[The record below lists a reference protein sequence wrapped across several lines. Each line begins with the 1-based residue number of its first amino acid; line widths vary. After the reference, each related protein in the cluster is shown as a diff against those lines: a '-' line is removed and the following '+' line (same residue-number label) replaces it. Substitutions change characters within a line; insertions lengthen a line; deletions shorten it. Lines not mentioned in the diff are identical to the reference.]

1 MAEQTFKSPGFFE
14 QELELT
20 AERQRPQGVPAG
32 IIGAAKM
39 GPAFIP
45 LTVGTF
51 TDFENRF
58 GSLTPEKFA
67 PYAVKEWLENRQ
79 SVTFLRVLGAGANS
93 TGTHFANTRA
103 YGFVNNAGF
112 QVQPSATNEVMGSV
126 QFISAAHTISA
137 ESDVGFPL
145 YADSG
150 LPNLREPST
159 DPSIDDDNINLVRA
173 MILNTSGSYF
183 QANSAAKDLA
193 QTWVESDINVHVS
206 NTDNNIFYLKLVLD
220 GYATEGDVDLSWGND
235 VATTGQYGVYNAS
248 VPNRIYKCSFDPD
261 SQFYIGKVLNTDP
274 KKFQS
279 EGHLLW
285 LDLGVENELAAVQTD
300 GLHAKLVRGL
310 GSDSPGVD
318 ASYASAQ
325 GKVAQWNNLF
335 GQFNARYRAPQTT
348 KFISQP
354 FGKTEYN
361 LFHFETI
368 SDGAVANNEYKVS
381 ISNLR
386 RSIDPNYKYGT
397 FTVEIRKFDDSD
409 QVPQIIERYVDCN
422 LDPSSENFVAKKIGD
437 KKAVF
442 NFDAPNDAER
452 RLVVSGR
459 YPNRSLHCRIVMD
472 RKVYDRQI
480 PAESLPFGFRGIPVL
495 DVNGR
500 LGDSTGIGSAQT
512 TTFPALPHT
521 YKITRGEVLKS
532 GEDTGYVFSGQA
544 GTKERTDSRIY
555 WGVKMNRIED
565 DATMGGGIY
574 QSNISSLHSLI
585 TKAYTK
591 FMGISGN
598 ASATGVFNSDAD
610 TFMNNKFTLAQVV
623 LGKGSSALLSGKSSE
638 ILQAAGGKSLA
649 DLGSA
654 SNEMKNAVYIRNG
667 VWDLTTYE
675 IADPYEVDMTRFSMA
690 TLIHDPSPTY
700 FNKFSKYMRFT
711 NVFYGGFDGLNILDE
726 DIEDLNDK
734 ASSID
739 GGKSADVYA
748 GGLGLKGTDDG
759 EMSGKG
765 LDNNIINSYRQAI
778 KIMTDDTAVKHNLLA
793 IPGIREPKITDYA
806 ASSVRDYQMA
816 MYVMDIPSF
825 DEDGTRLFDHGRPD
839 VEASSDNFESR
850 VIDNNFCATY
860 FPDVFIDDTVNNR
873 AVKVPSS
880 VAALGA
886 IGYNDSKAYPW
897 FAPAGFN
904 RGALGFVSNVTT
916 RLSVADRDEL
926 YDKRINPI
934 ANFPDGGFV
943 IFGQKTMQIQP
954 SALDRVNVRR
964 MLLEVKRQV
973 AAVANLILF
982 EQHTPA
988 TRKRFEALVSPRL
1001 ALIQAQAGIEQFR
1014 VICNETNNSQ
1024 KDIDENRMNGRI
1036 LLVPTRAVEFIAIDF
1051 IVDSSGVSFV

>member
-20 AERQRPQGVPAG
+20 AERQSPQGVPAG

-67 PYAVKEWLENRQ
+67 PYAVKEWLENRTA
-79 SVTFLRVLGAGANS
+79 VTFLRVLGAGANS
-93 TGTHFANTRA
+93 TTTDFQNTRN
-103 YGFVNNAGF
+103 YGFVKNAGF
-112 QVQPSATNEVMGSV
+112 QVQPSAANEEMGSV
-126 QFISAAHTISA
+126 QFISAEHAISA
-137 ESDVGFPL
+137 DSDVGFPL

-150 LPNLREPST
+150 ISGVRET
-159 DPSIDDDNINLVRA
+159 VGNSIASDDINLVRA

-183 QANSAAKDLA
+183 QADTDGA
-193 QTWVESDINVHVS
+193 QTWGEKDIHVS
-206 NTDNNIFYLKLVLD
+206 ASDTDSNIFYLKLVLD
-220 GYATEGDVDLSWGND
+220 GYTSAGDIDLSWGND
-235 VATTGQYGVYNAS
+235 DSSTVASYGSLGAVS

-261 SQFYIGKVLNTDP
+261 SQFYVGKVLNTDP

-285 LDLGVENELAAVQTD
+285 LDLGVENELAPVNTGAVK
-300 GLHAKLVRGL
+300 AKLVRGIGT
-310 GSDSPGVD
+310 GSTGVD
-318 ASYASAQ
+318 TTYADAQ
-325 GKVAQWNNLF
+325 NNGTEWNNLF
-335 GQFNARYRAPQTT
+335 GQFNARYQAPKTT

-354 FGKTEYN
+354 YGKTEYN
-361 LFHFETI
+361 LFHFECI

-386 RSIDPNYKYGT
+386 RSIDPNYKFGT
-397 FTVEIRKFDDSD
+397 FTVEIRKFDDTD
-409 QVPQIIERYVDCN
+409 HVPQVIERYVDCN

-442 NFDAPNDAER
+442 NFDAVNDAER

-459 YPNRSLHCRIVMD
+459 YPNRSLHVRIVMD
-472 RKVYDRQI
+472 KRVYDRQL
-480 PAESLPFGFRGIPVL
+480 PEDALPFGFRGIPVL

-500 LGDSTGIGSAQT
+500 IGDAAGNTET
-512 TTFPALPHT
+512 TRFPALPHT

-532 GEDTGYVFSGQA
+532 SADNYSYSGQA
-544 GTKERTDSRIY
+544 GTRERTDAKIY

-565 DATMGGGIY
+565 DATISGGIF
-574 QSNISSLHSLI
+574 QSNLSSLNSTI

-591 FMGISGN
+591 FMGIAGN
-598 ASATGVFNSDAD
+598 NLASGVFNSDAD
-610 TFMNNKFTLAQVV
+610 SFMNNKFTLAQVA
-623 LGKGSSALLSGKSSE
+623 LGKGSANLSAKNATLSALGQKALS
-638 ILQAAGGKSLA
+638 
-649 DLGSA
+649 DLGSP
-654 SNEMKNAVYIRNG
+654 SVEMKNAVYIRNG
-667 VWDLTTYE
+667 QWDLTTYE
-675 IADPYEVDMTRFSMA
+675 IPDSYETDFTRFSMA
-690 TLIHDPSPTY
+690 TLVHDPSASY
-700 FNKFSKYMRFT
+700 FNKFSKYMKFT
-711 NVFYGGFDGLNILDE
+711 NVFYGGFDGLNVLDE

-734 ASSID
+734 ASAID
-739 GGKSADVYA
+739 GGKSADNYT

-759 EMSGKG
+759 TMSGKG
-765 LDNNIINSYRQAI
+765 LENNIINSYRQAI

-806 ASSVRDYQMA
+806 ASAVRDYQMA
-816 MYVMDIPSF
+816 MYIMDIPSF
-825 DEDGTRLFDHGRPD
+825 DESGTRLFESGRPD
-839 VEASSDNFESR
+839 VEASSDNFENR

-860 FPDVFIDDTVNNR
+860 FPDVFIDDPVNNR
-873 AVKVPSS
+873 AVQVPAS

-916 RLSVADRDEL
+916 RLSVSDRDEL

-934 ANFPDGGFV
+934 ANFPNGGFV

-1001 ALIQAQAGIEQFR
+1001 SLIQAQAGIEQFR